1 MTSFSRRQ
9 EDTVQMLSFCRNG
22 LLVSSFK
29 VHILM
34 RDRRTLVGREMRV
47 GPKIWP
53 FLVPKEHCKERLWE
67 DTREL
72 GRLVSK
78 SDK

>member
-1 MTSFSRRQ
+1 
-9 EDTVQMLSFCRNG
+9 
-22 LLVSSFK
+22 
-29 VHILM
+29 M